1 MQRKKKGL
9 SILLAGTVALGA
21 LAVLPVGEIQ
31 AKAAISQQ
39 TKGSSLANT
48 VTAAKQAATDTTAAT
63 TNQAIAT
70 QLVAKG
76 IDYNKRVVNNIPSA
90 KWNPHQAL
98 RYTHCLVLLNQKFH
112 VLEQVIK
119 LYSLLFF
126 QFYTSHPLN

>member
-48 VTAAKQAATDTTAAT
+48 VTAATAKQAATDTT
-63 TNQAIAT
+63 QRQRI
-70 QLVAKG
+70 
-76 IDYNKRVVNNIPSA
+76 KRLLHSWRL
-90 KWNPHQAL
+90 K
-98 RYTHCLVLLNQKFH
+98 VL
-112 VLEQVIK
+112 ITI
-119 LYSLLFF
+119 S
-126 QFYTSHPLN
+126 